1 MPLRS
6 PSLGQ
11 PGEGPTLFLVPG
23 LDGTALM
30 FYRQIPLLAKRFH
43 VVALPHPDDPNLDM
57 TGLVKDLHRL
67 IDERGQG
74 PTFLCGESFGGA
86 LSLSFAL
93 AYPDALAGMVI
104 VNSFACLEAR
114 WRLWVAPPLLRLTP
128 WGAMALVR
136 RFTEARL
143 HSPHALPEDLH
154 EFHERSKQIGKAG
167 YIRRIEILRHYDV
180 RERLGEIQVP
190 TLFLAGDRDQ
200 LIPSEAQARFM
211 AARVPRASFRILE
224 GYGHICL
231 INHDL
236 DLLEYIDPWLA
247 EEVWPNGAGPTARP
261 STCKDSDPHKE
272 TTCLAPSASRP

>member
-1 MPLRS
+1 MRAPETRDGG
-6 PSLGQ
+6 PRG
-11 PGEGPTLFLVPG
+11 GPTIFLVPG

-57 TGLVKDLHRL
+57 ADLVEDLRCL
-67 IDERGQG
+67 IDDRGQG
-74 PTFLCGESFGGA
+74 PIFLCGESFGGA

-93 AYPDALAGMVI
+93 AYPDYLAGLVI
-104 VNSFACLEAR
+104 VNSFAFLERR

-128 WGAMALVR
+128 WGAMAIVR

-143 HSPHALPEDLH
+143 HSPHALPEDLQ

-167 YIRRIEILRHYDV
+167 YIRRIEILRGYDV
-180 RERLGEIQVP
+180 RRRLGEIAVP
-190 TLFLAGDRDQ
+190 TLFLAGDQDR

-211 AARVPRASFRILE
+211 AARLPNASLQVLA

-236 DLLEYIDPWLA
+236 DLLEYIDPWLR
-247 EEVWPNGAGPTARP
+247 EKVWPAGNGQATPP
-261 STCKDSDPHKE
+261 PHVLPEPQKE
-272 TTCLAPSASRP
+272 KTCLAPSASRP

>member
-1 MPLRS
+1 MERAERPLK
-6 PSLGQ
+6 P
-11 PGEGPTLFLVPG
+11 PGGGPTLFLVPG

-30 FYRQIPLLAKRFH
+30 FYRQIPLLARRFH
-43 VVALPHPDDPNLDM
+43 VVALPHPNDPSLSMED
-57 TGLVKDLHRL
+57 LVEDLRRL
-67 IDERGQG
+67 IRERGEG
-74 PTFLCGESFGGA
+74 RIFLCGESFGGA

-93 AYPDALAGMVI
+93 TYPELLGGLVI
-104 VNSFACLEAR
+104 INSFPVLDRR
-114 WRLWVAPPLLRLTP
+114 WRLWVMPPLLRVIP

-154 EFHERSKQIGKAG
+154 EFHERSRQIGKAG

-180 RERLGEIQVP
+180 RERLGEIRVP

-200 LIPSEAQARFM
+200 LIPSVREARFM
-211 AARVPRASFRILE
+211 AERVPNATVRVLE

-236 DLLEYIDPWLA
+236 DLLDYIEPWLRERVEPGQHPDA
-247 EEVWPNGAGPTARP
+247 SRGAG
-261 STCKDSDPHKE
+261 
-272 TTCLAPSASRP
+272 